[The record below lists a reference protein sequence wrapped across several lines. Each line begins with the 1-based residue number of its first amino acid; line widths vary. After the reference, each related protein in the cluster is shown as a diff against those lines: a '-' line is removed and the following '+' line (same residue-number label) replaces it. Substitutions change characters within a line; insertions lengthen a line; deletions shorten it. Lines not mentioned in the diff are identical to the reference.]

1 MREGMNMTQLEIYQ
15 KAADAFNTPKTGE
28 KFTIVG
34 ETDFG
39 GHYYLH
45 VRAYSARIVPYA
57 QYKESLVLYFHKKG
71 ARSVS
76 GLRFYGTRPFALF
89 SGWQVSTFE
98 YPNSYQCFDKNLFY
112 GIVDGIDAKH
122 KICEES
128 ERVHLAEIQQKGKI
142 YKVVS
147 MNPDDPQPRMIVETF
162 ETVEHLEKA
171 FETSG
176 EFRSVSCRAEL
187 QGAPKLKN
195 FCGPMY
201 DGEDDQGRAVI
212 RYESQEVYDILSL

>member
-1 MREGMNMTQLEIYQ
+1 MTQIEIYQ
-15 KAADAFNTPKTGE
+15 KIALAVNDAAKSKNPRLTLAVEGE
-28 KFTIVG
+28 LGCAYF
-34 ETDFG
+34 
-39 GHYYLH
+39 LH
-45 VRAYSARIVPYA
+45 INAVSAEVKPYA
-57 QYKESLVLYFHKKG
+57 QYNEALTICFKKRG
-71 ARSVS
+71 GRMVY
-76 GLRFYGTRPFALF
+76 GMRFYGTKPIAIF
-89 SGWQVSTFE
+89 SGWQETAWKQPGSFF
-98 YPNSYQCFDKNLFY
+98 CFDKNLFY
-112 GIVDGIDAKH
+112 SLADSFPQEQ
-122 KICEES
+122 KIAEES
-128 ERVHLAEIQQKGKI
+128 ERVHLPELQNKKKV

-147 MNPDDPQPRMIVETF
+147 DLRHAETF
-162 ETVEHLEKA
+162 ESAEDLKKA